1 MLSSSS
7 PERPEETPSALP
19 AGEPGEGGA
28 AAVGPAREEEG
39 GTLTEPAEPVD
50 WLGLPEPIRDRVADL
65 AAAALGRLPSDDVP
79 RQLRPVARFAP
90 AKRARLGGPALL
102 AALRDS
108 TRFRT
113 AVLEWLREHRVDALN
128 PNDDDSVAAAAA
140 AVLLGES
147 SASSRVRLV
156 ARNTEESTLRAERDA
171 AVARVRRLEV
181 EIGRL
186 RAELEEVRAAV
197 EEARAEREDEL
208 AKLRGRLREQGV
220 VVRQAKDA
228 AAEAVAARERAEAE
242 RDAATEALSERLE
255 RERQKAAAERAR
267 AERAMAEADAARQS
281 AREARDADEVRLSML
296 LDTLSGAV
304 DGLRRELSVGSS
316 PRRPADAVRGANTGR
331 RGGRVSEPR
340 TLDTL
345 LALPGVHLIVDGY
358 NITKT
363 GYPELSLAEQR
374 QRLVRQLGALAS
386 RTQAEITVVFDGA
399 DVTSIPITGPR
410 NVRVLFS
417 DPGVL
422 ADDVIRTLVR
432 SEPQGRPL
440 VVATSDQAVVTSVCA
455 SGAHAVPA
463 AVLLTRLGRV

>member
-1 MLSSSS
+1 MLSSSAY
-7 PERPEETPSALP
+7 PEHPEDSSSGTPS
-19 AGEPGEGGA
+19 EEGGA
-28 AAVGPAREEEG
+28 AASRQAHAEEDG
-39 GTLTEPAEPVD
+39 AVTEPVD
-50 WLGLPEPIRDRVADL
+50 WLGLPEPIRERVAEL

-128 PNDDDSVAAAAA
+128 PNDGDSVAAAAA
-140 AVLLGES
+140 AVLLNES

-171 AVARVRRLEV
+171 ALARVRKLESEV
-181 EIGRL
+181 ERL
-186 RAELEEVRAAV
+186 RADLEQAREEV
-197 EEARAEREDEL
+197 EQARAEREDEIV
-208 AKLRGRLREQGV
+208 KLRGRLREQGV
-220 VVRQAKDA
+220 RVRQAKDE

-242 RDAATEALSERLE
+242 RDSEIEAITARYE

-267 AERAMAEADAARQS
+267 AERALVEAEVARQS

-304 DGLRRELSVGSS
+304 DGLRRELSVAGS
-316 PRRPADAVRGANTGR
+316 PRRPADTVRGANAGR

-345 LALPGVHLIVDGY
+345 LSLPGVHLIVDGY

-363 GYPELSLAEQR
+363 GYPDLSLAEQR
-374 QRLVRQLGALAS
+374 QRLVRQLGALAA
-386 RTQAEITVVFDGA
+386 RTGAEVTVVFDGA
-399 DVTSIPITGPR
+399 DVTAVPAAGPR
-410 NVRVLFS
+410 SVRVLFS

-422 ADDVIRTLVR
+422 ADDVIRTIVR

-440 VVATSDQAVVTSVCA
+440 VVATSDQAVVTSVC
-455 SGAHAVPA
+455 SEGAHAVPA

>member
-1 MLSSSS
+1 M
-7 PERPEETPSALP
+7 
-19 AGEPGEGGA
+19 
-28 AAVGPAREEEG
+28 
-39 GTLTEPAEPVD
+39 
-50 WLGLPEPIRDRVADL
+50 
-65 AAAALGRLPSDDVP
+65 
-79 RQLRPVARFAP
+79 
-90 AKRARLGGPALL
+90 
-102 AALRDS
+102 
-108 TRFRT
+108 
-113 AVLEWLREHRVDALN
+113 
-128 PNDDDSVAAAAA
+128 
-140 AVLLGES
+140 
-147 SASSRVRLV
+147 VR
-156 ARNTEESTLRAERDA
+156 
-171 AVARVRRLEV
+171 
-181 EIGRL
+181 
-186 RAELEEVRAAV
+186 
-197 EEARAEREDEL
+197 
-208 AKLRGRLREQGV
+208 K
-220 VVRQAKDA
+220 AKDA
-228 AAEAVAARERAEAE
+228 AAEAVAERERAEAE
-242 RDAATEALSERLE
+242 RHAETEALSARLE

-316 PRRPADAVRGANTGR
+316 PRRPADVVRGANTGR

-340 TLDTL
+340 VLDTL
-345 LALPGVHLIVDGY
+345 LALPGVHVIVDGY

-440 VVATSDQAVVTSVCA
+440 VVATSDQAVVASVCD